1 MELSEILAGASAPEP
16 TPASTVETPPPA
28 PQETA
33 PTTTVEQPAE
43 RPRDE
48 RGRWVK
54 PDAPEAETPPAIEEK
69 PQPMVPRAALMDERR
84 KRQELE
90 ARLHANEPPPPEVKD
105 EDYWQAPV
113 EATRKLVDHQGQL
126 LQRQLLNMKFELAE
140 DMTRQLHP
148 DYDEVREQFIEKV
161 GTNDPVAVA
170 IAQQMVS
177 KANPAKFVYDEMS
190 RIAKLTP
197 DYEARIRAEER
208 AKVLA
213 EVGQMQKR
221 VAPDVPRSLNSEPS
235 APSPA
240 TPGAFTPTP
249 LGNLLPNQF

>member
-1 MELSEILAGASAPEP
+1 MDMSEILGGTPAPEP
-16 TPASTVETPPPA
+16 TPASTVETPP

-54 PDAPEAETPPAIEEK
+54 GEEAEAPPTPEEK

-90 ARLHANEPPPPEVKD
+90 ARLHANEPAPPEVKD
-105 EDYWQAPV
+105 EEYWQAPV

-126 LQRQLLNMKFELAE
+126 LQRQILNMKFELAE
-140 DMTRQLHP
+140 DLTRQMHT
-148 DYDEVREQFIEKV
+148 DYDEVREQFIGRVES
-161 GTNDPVAVA
+161 NDPVAIA

-235 APSPA
+235 APSPS